1 MKRLAFA
8 AFAALAL
15 TAATAATAAA
25 ADPIK
30 IADVAELSG
39 PGASAG
45 KAWDDAIKMGVEE
58 INADGG
64 VLGRK
69 IALTTYDTQT
79 DAQMSRAMVQKA
91 IDNGAFM
98 LLGTVYSSS
107 TIVNMMVAQQNG
119 IPQISGSSAPAIT
132 QRGNPWIFR
141 SELDA
146 NTAVANISQY
156 IAKQMGIKKI
166 AVEWANDAYGK
177 PGRDAFVKDMKK
189 YGVDVVADIS
199 SEVGQADFSADVS
212 KLKSSG
218 AQALFVYLH
227 EEESARLLRE
237 LAKQGNKLPI
247 IGDTTLLDSK
257 VIQLAGPAANGIMGA
272 DSLTIEAPG
281 KQIKEFGDNFEKKY
295 GYTATHN
302 AMKGYIAIYA
312 AATAIK
318 RAGKLDRQKV
328 ADILHTQPITVKEVP
343 QILVDCKWSK
353 NGDISHESFLVKVK
367 DGKEVVVDTI
377 PAS

>member
-15 TAATAATAAA
+15 TAATADTAAA

-39 PGASAG
+39 SGASAG

-58 INADGG
+58 INANGG

-79 DAQMSRAMVQKA
+79 DAQTSRAMVQKA

-107 TIVNMMVAQQNG
+107 TIVNMMVAEQNG
-119 IPQISGSSAPAIT
+119 VPQISGSSAPAIT

-199 SEVGQADFSADVS
+199 SEIGQADFSADVS

-237 LAKQGNKLPI
+237 LAKQGNKLPV

-281 KQIKEFGDNFEKKY
+281 KQIKEFGDKFEKKY

-312 AATAIK
+312 AATAIR